1 MIDKKTLSI
10 WERKGRIGFIGLGNM
25 GSAIAMRLTKP
36 KIDGLPLMVY
46 DPDSIKLAPFIERG
60 AIAAK
65 SALELCK
72 SCDIIFACL
81 PTSAVTE
88 TVLFGDAGISR
99 DLKPGQIFVDMTSGD
114 PAISRDQAARLA
126 KAGVIFVDAPVSG
139 GPRGAREGTIAIMVG
154 GEDKL
159 YEQILPTL
167 KVISSNIF
175 HAGPVGAG
183 HALKAGNNLLNLICR
198 MASFEVVSLLINAGV
213 DAERAVDILQK
224 SSGRNYATEITL
236 PDNILSGKMHQGFSM
251 ALMEKDA
258 GLALDMAAGLAQ
270 PMPLGE
276 VAFAELQDAMHTH
289 GDTADMSL
297 VALEYETKTG
307 ARIRPK

>member
-1 MIDKKTLSI
+1 MIDKKNLSI
-10 WERKGRIGFIGLGNM
+10 WAINGRIGFIGLGNM
-25 GSAIAMRLTKP
+25 GSAIALRLTKP
-36 KIDGLPLMVY
+36 KIDGLQLMVY
-46 DPDSIKLAPFIERG
+46 DPDSIKLAQFIDKG

-81 PTSAVTE
+81 TTSAVTE
-88 TVLFGDAGISR
+88 TVLFGDAGISS

-114 PAISRDQAARLA
+114 PAMSRDQAARLA

-167 KVISSNIF
+167 KCISSNIF

-270 PMPLGE
+270 KMPLGE

-289 GDTADMSL
+289 GDAADMSL

>member
-1 MIDKKTLSI
+1 MDKKTLSI

-46 DPDSIKLAPFIERG
+46 DPDSIKSVPFIEKG

-236 PDNILSGKMHQGFSM
+236 PDNILSGKMHQGCSM

-270 PMPLGE
+270 TMPLGE
-276 VAFAELQDAMHTH
+276 VAFAELQDAMQTH
-289 GDTADMSL
+289 GDAADMSL

>member
-10 WERKGRIGFIGLGNM
+10 WERQGRIGFIGLGNM

-36 KIDGLPLMVY
+36 KIDGLPLMVF

-88 TVLFGDAGISR
+88 TVLFGDAGIFS
-99 DLKPGQIFVDMTSGD
+99 DLKSGQIFVDMTSGD
-114 PAISRDQAARLA
+114 PALSRDQAARLA

-251 ALMEKDA
+251 ALMAKDA
-258 GLALDMAAGLAQ
+258 GLALDMAAGFAQ
-270 PMPLGE
+270 TMPLGV

-289 GDTADMSL
+289 GAAADMSL

>member
-1 MIDKKTLSI
+1 MKKILI
-10 WERKGRIGFIGLGNM
+10 IGGGAM
-25 GSAIAMRLTKP
+25 GSAFTIPCLENKNDVTITEPYSKRFIKDLSSKQKFHSALK
-36 KIDGLPLMVY
+36 
-46 DPDSIKLAPFIERG
+46 IKLPGKLKFRKFSNNLIKEKFDLLVIALSLPGIDFIG
-60 AIAAK
+60 K
-65 SALELCK
+65 KALEK
-72 SCDIIFACL
+72 
-81 PTSAVTE
+81 
-88 TVLFGDAGISR
+88 GINM
-99 DLKPGQIFVDMTSGD
+99 I
-114 PAISRDQAARLA
+114 
-126 KAGVIFVDAPVSG
+126 DAPVSG

-251 ALMEKDA
+251 ALMQKDA
-258 GLALDMAAGLAQ
+258 GLALAMAATLQQA
-270 PMPLGE
+270 MPLGDT
-276 VAFAELQDAMHTH
+276 ALNALQTAIDAH
-289 GDTADMSL
+289 GMDADMSL
-297 VALEYETKTG
+297 VALSYEDVTG
-307 ARIRPK
+307 ARIRP